1 MARSGILH
9 LYAWLK
15 TKIVYHIRSN
25 SITLVNPVTQTWA
38 VEDTLRFWAEAGFQ
52 RVSIANYCAW
62 IVDRQRIGYLF
73 GKKISARNHN
83 TGEFLT
89 LSKDQ
94 FLKEF
99 ETAYHR
105 LFKS

>member
-15 TKIVYHIRSN
+15 AKIVYQIKPD
-25 SITLVNPVTQTWA
+25 SITLVSTVTQTWSIA
-38 VEDTLRFWAEAGFQ
+38 DTLRFWAETGFQ
-52 RVSIANYCAW
+52 WVSISNYCAW

-89 LSKDQ
+89 LGQDQ